1 MPRSIPTL
9 ALGLALLA
17 LAPLAPEATAQ
28 EITGLSGWS
37 LFIDPGHSQNENVG
51 YAGYSE
57 AKKTLRVGLALRD
70 MLESRT
76 DIGAVVMARTTDQQV
91 VGLTQRTDAA
101 NAAGVDF
108 YQSLHSDAGPPSA
121 NSTLMLYGGWRQ
133 NGETVEKTPHGGQRM
148 GDIMDL
154 VLTDAMRIGG
164 RGNYADR
171 TFYQGFPENHA
182 NQYPYLHVN
191 RESNMASM
199 LSEAG
204 FHTSPVQNPRNMNA
218 EWKVLEAQ
226 AAFWAIL
233 DYHGVARPN
242 DRIATGFV
250 LDGESGIPVNGA
262 RIEIAGQT
270 YTTDT
275 YASLF
280 SQYSSDPDELHNG
293 FYYLPGLPAGT
304 HTVTISAPDYT
315 TVTGQITMLEGQ
327 FTFFD
332 AALVS
337 TIPPVVTATAPED
350 GQNPFRIT
358 DPIEIDFSRP
368 MDRATTEAAFALAP
382 ASGGDA
388 ATGAFVWEDGDTRL
402 VFTPEA
408 SLDAETDYVLT
419 LAGSATGA
427 AGDPLDGDGDGTG
440 GDAFSVSFTTGF
452 PDTTPPR
459 IAAVYPANNSSGI
472 ERLPLLTLTYTEPLD
487 PATVEGKLSL
497 APTAGGSAVAGAVQY
512 QRLGEQ
518 SAISFFPS
526 EPLAANTAYRLEVAP
541 GLQDLFFNEQPLQ
554 QRLTFTTGDV
564 TAVSR
569 SIDDFEGDVDA
580 AWWEPQ
586 QSGSTTGIVTDSTAS
601 GASSEVASLLYGGDT
616 SLRID
621 YGWNVTDSAWL
632 IRQYT
637 PLSPPAAQTFT
648 SGATLRAAVF
658 GDGSG
663 TLLPLRRARPG
674 QHRSQPLDAHRLGRL
689 AQRDVG
695 HQRRRHRVLDRQRH
709 LRRERLLRL
718 LPALLRRRDPE
729 RAVRPHLDRRPPAR
743 RVRLDGG
750 RKRPRGRRLPPQRAL
765 PEPRPLARRAAA
777 HAAGARG
784 RHRRRLQRHRRR
796 GGATRLW
803 RDVGRRR
810 ARARVGRQRRR
821 GGRVLRACP
830 GRERDGHG
838 ADRGGAIAPRASGE
852 RQRRRRGAWG
862 GTSGAAPPVVRRQ
875 AQPGFARA
883 VGPPALHSRR
893 DPWPQAPSLASI
905 HRAARAR
912 SRAPLAP
919 SSRSPSGRL
928 SSPLATG
935 SRSSRREA
943 SPGCTPS
950 TSSAP
955 SPRHPGS
962 RFRPSR
968 CPASTACGGAPGASP

>member
-17 LAPLAPEATAQ
+17 LAPLAPEASAQ

-57 AKKTLRVGLALRD
+57 ARKTLRVGLALRD
-70 MLESRT
+70 MLVSRT

-121 NSTLMLYGGWRQ
+121 NSTLMLYGGWRS
-133 NGETVEKTPHGGQRM
+133 NGVTVEKTPHGGQRM

-171 TFYQGFPENHA
+171 TFYQGFPDNHA

-204 FHTSPVQNPRNMNA
+204 FHTSPVQNARNMNA

-233 DYHGVARPN
+233 DYNGVARPN

-250 LDGESGIPVNGA
+250 IDGESGIPVNGA
-262 RIEIAGQT
+262 TVEIAGQT

-280 SQYSSDPDELHNG
+280 NQYSSDPDLLHNG

-304 HTVTISAPDYT
+304 HTVTVSAPDYT

-337 TIPPVVTATAPED
+337 TIPPVVTATTPED

-368 MDRATTEAAFALAP
+368 MDRAATEAAFTLAP

-388 ATGAFVWEDGDTRL
+388 TTGTFAWEDGDTRL

-408 SLDAETDYVLT
+408 SLNAETAYVLT

-440 GDAFSVSFTTGF
+440 GDAFSISFTTGF
-452 PDTTPPR
+452 PDTTPPSITGASPGPNAR
-459 IAAVYPANNSSGI
+459 DV
-472 ERLPLLTLTYTEPLD
+472 ERLPVITLTYSEPID
-487 PATVEGKLSL
+487 PATVPGRVELQRSSSG
-497 APTAGGSAVAGAVQY
+497 AAVAGAVQY
-512 QRLGEQ
+512 ARVGER
-518 SAISFFPS
+518 SVISFFPD
-526 EPLAANTAYRLEVAP
+526 EPLAPNTTYRLEVRP
-541 GLQDLFFNEQPLQ
+541 GLRDLFLNEQTGTQ
-554 QRLTFTTGDV
+554 ATTFTTGDLLA
-564 TAVSR
+564 TATPMDR
-569 SIDDFEGDVDA
+569 FEGDVDA

-586 QSGSTTGIVTDSTAS
+586 QSGSTIGIVTDSTAS
-601 GASSEVASLLYGGDT
+601 GASSEVANLLYGGDT

-632 IRQYT
+632 IREYRAVA
-637 PLSPPAAQTFT
+637 PPAAQTFT
-648 SGATLRAAVF
+648 ASATLRAAVF

-663 TLLPLRRARPG
+663 TLFRFAARDQGSIEVSPWTPIDWIGWRNVTWDITADGTGSWIGDGTFDGSGYFDSFQLEYDAATPSAQYGHIWVDDLQLIEFVSTAGESGAESAAFHLSEPFPNPVRTRA
-674 QHRSQPLDAHRLGRL
+674 A
-689 AQRDVG
+689 
-695 HQRRRHRVLDRQRH
+695 
-709 LRRERLLRL
+709 LRL
-718 LPALLRRRDPE
+718 TLASPE
-729 RAVRPHLDRRPPAR
+729 AVTAVVYSATGAEVAR
-743 RVRLDGG
+743 L
-750 RKRPRGRRLPPQRAL
+750 
-765 PEPRPLARRAAA
+765 
-777 HAAGARG
+777 
-784 RHRRRLQRHRRR
+784 
-796 GGATRLW
+796 
-803 RDVGRRR
+803 
-810 ARARVGRQRRR
+810 
-821 GGRVLRACP
+821 
-830 GRERDGHG
+830 
-838 ADRGGAIAPRASGE
+838 ASGE
-852 RQRRRRGAWG
+852 TWAAGEHELAWDA
-862 GTSGAAPPVVRRQ
+862 SGVAAGVYFVRVQAGSETATARIAVVR
-875 AQPGFARA
+875 
-883 VGPPALHSRR
+883 
-893 DPWPQAPSLASI
+893 
-905 HRAARAR
+905 
-912 SRAPLAP
+912 
-919 SSRSPSGRL
+919 
-928 SSPLATG
+928 
-935 SRSSRREA
+935 
-943 SPGCTPS
+943 
-950 TSSAP
+950 
-955 SPRHPGS
+955 
-962 RFRPSR
+962 
-968 CPASTACGGAPGASP
+968 